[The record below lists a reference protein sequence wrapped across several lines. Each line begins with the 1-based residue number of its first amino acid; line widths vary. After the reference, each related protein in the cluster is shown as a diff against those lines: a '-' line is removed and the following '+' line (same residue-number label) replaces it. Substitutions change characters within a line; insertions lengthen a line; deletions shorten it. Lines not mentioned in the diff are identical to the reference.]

1 MLISHG
7 RPVRY
12 SFFILSIVFAMAVLF
27 LSSCSANLPVQHE
40 TRQTVESTLSTNY
53 SIVCVIHGD
62 GEYLYH
68 DTSGN
73 EYNADQEALAGAISV
88 ARQNPHAEVF
98 IFHQRPRHHFLFFFP
113 LPDGDFYFYRNGQL
127 IEKESYRRNQEKS
140 NLDPE
145 TALYRQFSVDNQ
157 RKKIRIFLYFGHEIP
172 EFGGAGYDESYPDRA
187 FNINEFVNGLK
198 GFAPDSEKFDL
209 LILSTC
215 FGGTPYTIEALGSI
229 SRTIIA
235 SPGYLHLSYFG
246 LRPLERL
253 DIGLRDGDV
262 PSFANR
268 FAQQAFDR
276 LIRNV
281 QTEVSVAVY
290 NVDSV
295 QKYLHSIQGVYERS
309 LITEKRQMQNTSVN
323 IEHCDCADLPAYIR
337 TGMNSGVEVFYR
349 PARFGRTKN
358 IKQHSG
364 WECRKE
370 EKNSVKFPYATK
382 PVLK

>member
-1 MLISHG
+1 MLISNG

-40 TRQTVESTLSTNY
+40 TRQTAENALSTNY

-73 EYNADQEALAGAISV
+73 EHNADQEALAGAISV
-88 ARQNPHAEVF
+88 AQQNLHADMF
-98 IFHQRPRHHFLFFFP
+98 IFHQRPRQHFLFFFP
-113 LPDGDFYFYRNGQL
+113 LPDGDFYYYRNGQL
-127 IEKESYRRNQEKS
+127 IEKESYRRDQEKS
-140 NLDPE
+140 NLEPE
-145 TALYRQFSVDNQ
+145 TALYRKFSVDNQ

-172 EFGGAGYDESYPDRA
+172 EFGGAGYDESYPDRT
-187 FNINEFVNGLK
+187 FNINKFVNGLK
-198 GFAPDSEKFDL
+198 GFIPDSEKFDL

-215 FGGTPYTIEALGSI
+215 FGGTPYTIGQLGSI

-235 SPGYLHLSYFG
+235 SPGNLHLLYFG

-262 PSFANR
+262 SSFAKR
-268 FAQQAFDR
+268 FAKQAFNR
-276 LIRNV
+276 LRRNV

-295 QKYLHSIQGVYERS
+295 QKYLHSIHGVYEHS
-309 LITEKRQMQNTSVN
+309 LNLVKGQIENSSIN

-337 TGMNSGVEVFYR
+337 PGMSSGVEVFYR
-349 PARFGRTKN
+349 PARFGRTMN
-358 IKQHSG
+358 IQQHSG
-364 WECRKE
+364 WECWNE
-370 EKNSVKFPYATK
+370 EK
-382 PVLK
+382 